1 MTSAPNLTP
10 ARTSADRPHESAVDA
25 TGQRATE
32 RRDDSSFEKRVEEAR
47 RAREAP
53 HGASRSRPNDEGA
66 RPARR
71 RAKDGQA
78 DVAVIAPGEAPIE
91 PHAAVALDAV
101 RAQPELALTQTLTIA
116 APKAPEVTPP
126 TAAATKGVELRPAL
140 AVEDAAEPAPAP
152 IATLLETFPQ
162 ESVVT
167 DKPAPP
173 APAVEIAPVASQPA
187 QEPKSAPVRES
198 QAPAPAPPPADTR
211 AADILRQV
219 RLHLVPEN
227 RVATIQ
233 LEPASLG
240 RIAIRLALRKGQVD
254 AQLRVEHRA
263 TLDMLMRHV
272 PELRT
277 ALERQGMQSGS
288 FDLQLGF
295 SDRGAHREERNE
307 PRPPTTSHSTPTP
320 FSATPAMRAAL
331 TRALDRSGGV
341 DTYA

>member
-10 ARTSADRPHESAVDA
+10 ARASADRPHESAVDA
-25 TGQRATE
+25 TGQRPTE
-32 RRDDSSFEKRVEEAR
+32 RRDASSFEKRVEEAR

-53 HGASRSRPNDEGA
+53 HGSVRPHPNDEAG

-71 RAKDGQA
+71 RAKDAQA

-91 PHAAVALDAV
+91 PHAPVALDAV
-101 RAQPELALTQTLTIA
+101 RAQPELALTQTLPVA
-116 APKAPEVTPP
+116 APKTLEVTPP
-126 TAAATKGVELRPAL
+126 TAAATKGVELRPAIV
-140 AVEDAAEPAPAP
+140 AEDSAEPTPAP
-152 IATLLETFPQ
+152 IATLLETLPQ

-173 APAVEIAPVASQPA
+173 APAVEIAPVASQPS

-295 SDRGAHREERNE
+295 GDRGARHEERSE
-307 PRPPTTSHSTPTP
+307 PRPHTTPHTTPQLLP
-320 FSATPAMRAAL
+320 ATPAMRAAL
-331 TRALDRSGGV
+331 ARALGSAGGV